1 MKKPSQILES
11 EHRIIEKVLGAMA
24 RLTETLET
32 NRPAFSKDITALAEF
47 MRTFADQCHH
57 GKEEKLLFPILER
70 KGVPVSGCPLGML
83 INEHARGRVLVNALF
98 EAAAAHAA
106 GSPEAKSSLL
116 ASMKGLLDLYPNHI
130 WKEDYLLFPLT
141 DKILSRAEQKSLA
154 EDFEQEEQEI
164 GSETHRRFMQIA
176 EQLAEKTQSMD

>member
-1 MKKPSQILES
+1 MKRPSQILES

-24 RLTETLET
+24 RLTEVLET
-32 NRPAFSKDITALAEF
+32 NRTVCSEDITALAEF

-83 INEHARGRVLVNALF
+83 INEHARGRVLVNALS

-106 GSPEAKSSLL
+106 GSPEAKGALL
-116 ASMKGLLDLYPNHI
+116 ASLKGLLDLYPNHI

-141 DKILSRAEQKSLA
+141 DKILSRTEQKSLA
-154 EDFEQEEQEI
+154 EEFEQVESEI
-164 GSETHRRFMQIA
+164 GRETHCRFVQIA
-176 EQLAEKTQSMD
+176 EHLAEITQSIN